1 MKKGNKYVLWV
12 APRETFEGAWSKW
25 KWGKCTGK
33 SHRKGYGVQR
43 LVRQCSKGKGQTH
56 CRGRAFGRSRPCKL
70 GQHKRLVKKFVS
82 KKSKLY
88 KWKKQGNR
96 WARYYKFEGKYR
108 RYRRIFVNKKAR
120 WIPVTTSF
128 IKKYND
134 RHRGVNYIKWRW
146 LSDGG
151 WTRYYKHGRT
161 WRRYTLKNGKY
172 VLWVAARKKSEGT
185 WSKWRWGRCVRG
197 SQRLHRKCMKKNGQ
211 THCRGRS
218 FSRSRRC
225 TVSKSNKQRRRRRRK
240 SVAPKRTNV
249 VKQKPTSNSHCATLF
264 RKGMYHGRKTRVYT
278 ANPFL
283 RNTGNVRS
291 FRIFKGWR
299 LLVFSGTLYS
309 GKKRWFA
316 TGNWDMPS
324 LGPMG
329 FKVNSVRCYRA
340 HGYPRR
346 RPSKPKASTNCA
358 TFYSDPMWHGSTYT
372 VQKSSAVMRKLN
384 NQVSSFIVKRGWKL
398 TVYEGKGYRGKHHGF
413 STGKYD
419 RSTLGPIGNDKI
431 SSFRCKRV

>member
-1 MKKGNKYVLWV
+1 MGGRNSGPVTPVQRPDIMDYRVGIVLLITNLVVIGASYGAPSV
-12 APRETFEGAWSKW
+12 AQPSVN
-25 KWGKCTGK
+25 
-33 SHRKGYGVQR
+33 SYGVPFGPSENSKDYGSTESAPAEKEAEPAD
-43 LVRQCSKGKGQTH
+43 LVVE
-56 CRGRAFGRSRPCKL
+56 P
-70 GQHKRLVKKFVS
+70 
-82 KKSKLY
+82 
-88 KWKKQGNR
+88 
-96 WARYYKFEGKYR
+96 
-108 RYRRIFVNKKAR
+108 
-120 WIPVTTSF
+120 TS
-128 IKKYND
+128 
-134 RHRGVNYIKWRW
+134 
-146 LSDGG
+146 
-151 WTRYYKHGRT
+151 
-161 WRRYTLKNGKY
+161 
-172 VLWVAARKKSEGT
+172 
-185 WSKWRWGRCVRG
+185 
-197 SQRLHRKCMKKNGQ
+197 Q
-211 THCRGRS
+211 
-218 FSRSRRC
+218 
-225 TVSKSNKQRRRRRRK
+225 
-240 SVAPKRTNV
+240 V
-249 VKQKPTSNSHCATLF
+249 VKE
-264 RKGMYHGRKTRVYT
+264 T
-278 ANPFL
+278 APVEAQSSPFSSYASAY
-283 RNTGNVRS
+283 NQGYSGNVRS

-346 RPSKPKASTNCA
+346 RPSKPKTSTNCA

-413 STGKYD
+413 RTGKYD